1 VSIFLVTVLRY
12 IKSLEHTLLKRIYVI
27 NSHGETNMTFYTV
40 QYLIGLQ
47 TDKALLS
54 YEDTNIQARESAV
67 FVSCLYH

>member
-1 VSIFLVTVLRY
+1 
-12 IKSLEHTLLKRIYVI
+12 
-27 NSHGETNMTFYTV
+27 MTFYTV